1 MIYMKSKVYR
11 DLTPKKLTQI
21 DVEDIDSLRSSMFAQ
36 GRKLQTSYNE
46 LQTVAVAAN
55 VQGGSGSIPKT
66 AIIAQASN
74 IYDNKTEIYSP
85 TLGTWILEAVDFSY
99 GSGSGYTN
107 ELYFTTSSGA
117 TQRVLQTTNEVSRPR
132 IELDERIT
140 IEARSL
146 GGSGVPS
153 SSLASVY
160 LMRRR

>member
-99 GSGSGYTN
+99 GSGSGYT
-107 ELYFTTSSGA
+107 L
-117 TQRVLQTTNEVSRPR
+117 
-132 IELDERIT
+132 
-140 IEARSL
+140 SL
-146 GGSGVPS
+146 IHI
-153 SSLASVY
+153 
-160 LMRRR
+160 

>member
-1 MIYMKSKVYR
+1 MKSKVYR
-11 DLTPKKLTQI
+11 DLTPKKLDQI
-21 DVEDIDSLRSSMFAQ
+21 DVEDIDTLRSSMFAQ
-36 GRKLQTSYNE
+36 GRKLKTSYNE
-46 LQTVAVAAN
+46 LQTIAVAAN

-66 AIIAQASN
+66 AIIAQVSN
-74 IYDNKTEIYSP
+74 IYDNKSVVYTP

-107 ELYFTTSSGA
+107 ELYFTMDSGA
-117 TQRVLQTTNEVSRPR
+117 TQRVVHTTNEVSRPR
-132 IELDERIT
+132 IELDENVT

-146 GGSGVPS
+146 GGSGIPS